1 MVDSSD
7 QARRQNVE
15 ALTEAEV
22 VCADDRLD
30 GKGGVWIDRSFTG
43 LVKGLA
49 LITASV
55 LFWMTC
61 VVAQQAFP
69 AVKAF
74 GLQFLW
80 VQDWDVNN
88 LIFGAATYAYGTVV
102 SSTLALLLALPIGL
116 AVALMT
122 SENFLPIWVRSP
134 IGFLVELIA
143 SIPSVVI
150 GLWGIFVLIPF
161 LQPMQLWLHNHFAW
175 VPFFSTEPFGP
186 SMLVAGV
193 ILAIMILPTIAA
205 ISREVLLSIPKDL
218 RSASMSLGATRW
230 ETIFRV
236 LLPASTS
243 GIVGAAM
250 LGLGRALGETMAVTM
265 VIGNS
270 DLLSLSLIDSG
281 NTIPAILAN
290 QFPEALDDLHIGAL
304 MYLALILFAL
314 TLIVNVIAVLLVRAF
329 GSTQVSH

>member
-7 QARRQNVE
+7 QARRE
-15 ALTEAEV
+15 SGKALTEAEA
-22 VCADDRLD
+22 VCADDRLE
-30 GKGGVWIDRSFTG
+30 GKGDVWIDRSFTG

-69 AVKAF
+69 AVQAF
-74 GLQFLW
+74 GLKFLW

-88 LIFGAATYAYGTVV
+88 LTFGAATYAYGTVV

-116 AVALMT
+116 AVALIT
-122 SENFLPIWVRSP
+122 SENFLPSWVRSP

-161 LQPMQLWLHNHFAW
+161 IQPLQLWFHAHFAW
-175 VPFFSTEPFGP
+175 LPLFSTEPFGP